1 MQAGNRPPPRIRDSR
16 LPRGRTAIR
25 RGPRSPPR
33 GDPSRRPYHH
43 ARFRR
48 MTVDR
53 FVEDRRARWARLGAL
68 VQASGGRV
76 ERLSADDVAELGR
89 LYRATTS
96 DLAVARRDFPL
107 DAATE
112 RLNDLV
118 AAAHALVYSESPT
131 SGRRLRR
138 LLLRELPATVR
149 ANSRFTAISFLVFAV
164 PLVATFA
171 IGLLSPEIAATAL
184 PAETRQ
190 HLAELR
196 LWTDIP
202 EGYRPLVGPLIIVNN
217 VRVAIAAFAG
227 GLTAGALTLYVL
239 VGNGALLGTVFAVVQ
254 AYGLSGGLLSFI
266 AAHGPLEISCIV
278 LSGGA
283 GLRLAWALLRPGD
296 RSRRDA
302 LRLAGAQA
310 IRVMLLI
317 IPALGV
323 AGILEAFLSPSDAPI
338 ALKVTVGVVV
348 GLALWSYIFL
358 VGRPSR
364 KSAS

>member
-1 MQAGNRPPPRIRDSR
+1 
-16 LPRGRTAIR
+16 
-25 RGPRSPPR
+25 
-33 GDPSRRPYHH
+33 
-43 ARFRR
+43 

-53 FVEDRRARWARLGAL
+53 FVEDRRARWARLENLISEAN
-68 VQASGGRV
+68 GRV
-76 ERLSADDVAELGR
+76 ERLAPSDVLELGR
-89 LYRATTS
+89 LYRSASS
-96 DLAVARRDFPL
+96 DLAVARRDFAL

-118 AAAHALVYSESPT
+118 ATAHALVFSEAPT

-138 LLLRELPATVR
+138 FFLHELPSSVR
-149 ANSRFTAISFLVFAV
+149 ANSRFTAVSLAAFAI
-164 PLVATFA
+164 PLLATFA
-171 IGLLSPEIAATAL
+171 IGLLLPEIAATAL
-184 PAETRQ
+184 PPETRQ
-190 HLAELR
+190 HLAERR

-217 VRVAIAAFAG
+217 VRVAVAAFAG
-227 GLTAGALTLYVL
+227 GLTAGALTLYLL
-239 VGNGALLGTVFAVVQ
+239 VANGAFLGTVLAVVQ
-254 AYGLSGGLLSFI
+254 GYGLSGGLLTFT

>member
-1 MQAGNRPPPRIRDSR
+1 
-16 LPRGRTAIR
+16 
-25 RGPRSPPR
+25 
-33 GDPSRRPYHH
+33 
-43 ARFRR
+43 

-53 FVEDRRARWARLGAL
+53 FVEDRRARWARLENLISEAN
-68 VQASGGRV
+68 GRV
-76 ERLSADDVAELGR
+76 ERLAPSDVLELGR
-89 LYRATTS
+89 LYRSASS
-96 DLAVARRDFPL
+96 DLAVARRDFAL

-118 AAAHALVYSESPT
+118 ATAHALVYSEAPT

-138 LLLRELPATVR
+138 FFLHELPSSVR
-149 ANSRFTAISFLVFAV
+149 ANSRFTAVSLAAFAI
-164 PLVATFA
+164 PLLATFT
-171 IGLLSPEIAATAL
+171 IGLLLPEIAATAL
-184 PAETRQ
+184 PPETRQ
-190 HLAELR
+190 HLAERR

-217 VRVAIAAFAG
+217 VRVAVAAFAG
-227 GLTAGALTLYVL
+227 GLTAGALTLYLL
-239 VGNGALLGTVFAVVQ
+239 VANGAFLGTVLAVVQ
-254 AYGLSGGLLSFI
+254 GYGLSGGLLTFT

>member
-1 MQAGNRPPPRIRDSR
+1 
-16 LPRGRTAIR
+16 
-25 RGPRSPPR
+25 
-33 GDPSRRPYHH
+33 
-43 ARFRR
+43 

-53 FVEDRRARWARLGAL
+53 FVEDRRARWARLGNLISEAN
-68 VQASGGRV
+68 GRV
-76 ERLSADDVAELGR
+76 ERLAPSDVLELGR
-89 LYRATTS
+89 LYRSASS
-96 DLAVARRDFPL
+96 DLAVARRDFAL

-118 AAAHALVYSESPT
+118 ATAHALVYSEAPT

-138 LLLRELPATVR
+138 FFLHELPSSVR
-149 ANSRFTAISFLVFAV
+149 ANSRFTAVSLAAFAI
-164 PLVATFA
+164 PLLATFA
-171 IGLLSPEIAATAL
+171 IGLLLPEIAATAL
-184 PAETRQ
+184 PPETRQ
-190 HLAELR
+190 HLAERR

-217 VRVAIAAFAG
+217 VRVAVAAFAG
-227 GLTAGALTLYVL
+227 GLTAGALTLYLL
-239 VGNGALLGTVFAVVQ
+239 VANGAFLGTVLAVVQ
-254 AYGLSGGLLSFI
+254 GYGLSGGLLTFT

-310 IRVMLLI
+310 IRVMLLV

-323 AGILEAFLSPSDAPI
+323 AGILEAFLSPSGAPI
-338 ALKVTVGVVV
+338 ALKITVGVIA

>member
-1 MQAGNRPPPRIRDSR
+1 M
-16 LPRGRTAIR
+16 T
-25 RGPRSPPR
+25 
-33 GDPSRRPYHH
+33 
-43 ARFRR
+43 
-48 MTVDR
+48 TVDR
-53 FVEDRRARWARLGAL
+53 FVEDRRARWSRLGTLILEAN
-68 VQASGGRV
+68 GRV
-76 ERLSADDVAELGR
+76 ELLAPDDVVELGR
-89 LYRATTS
+89 LYRGASS

-107 DAATE
+107 DAATD

-131 SGRRLRR
+131 SGRRVRR
-138 LLLRELPATVR
+138 LVFSELPASVR

-171 IGLLSPEIAATAL
+171 IGLLLPEIAATAL

-190 HLAELR
+190 HLAERR

-202 EGYRPLVGPLIIVNN
+202 EGYRPIVGPLIIVNN

-227 GLTAGALTLYVL
+227 GLTAGALTLYLL

-254 AYGLSGGLLSFI
+254 GYGMSGGLLGFI

-283 GLRLAWALLRPGD
+283 GLRLAWALIRPGE

-310 IRVMLLI
+310 IRVMLLVV
-317 IPALGV
+317 PALGV
-323 AGILEAFLSPSDAPI
+323 AGLIEAFLSPSDAPMAAKI
-338 ALKVTVGVVV
+338 TVGVIA
-348 GLALWSYIFL
+348 ALLLWGYIAFA
-358 VGRPSR
+358 GRPAKRTVS
-364 KSAS
+364 

>member
-1 MQAGNRPPPRIRDSR
+1 M
-16 LPRGRTAIR
+16 T
-25 RGPRSPPR
+25 
-33 GDPSRRPYHH
+33 
-43 ARFRR
+43 
-48 MTVDR
+48 TVDR
-53 FVEDRRARWARLGAL
+53 FVEDRRARWSRLGTLIFEAN
-68 VQASGGRV
+68 GRV
-76 ERLSADDVAELGR
+76 ERLAPDDVVELGR
-89 LYRATTS
+89 LYRGASS

-107 DAATE
+107 DAATD

-138 LLLRELPATVR
+138 LVLSELPASVR
-149 ANSRFTAISFLVFAV
+149 ANSRFTAVSFLVFAI

-171 IGLLSPEIAATAL
+171 IGLLLPEIAATAL

-190 HLAELR
+190 HLAERR

-227 GLTAGALTLYVL
+227 GLTAGALTLYLL

-254 AYGLSGGLLSFI
+254 TYGMSGGLVGFI

-283 GLRLAWALLRPGD
+283 GLRLAWALVRPGE

-310 IRVMLLI
+310 IRVMLLVV
-317 IPALGV
+317 PALGV
-323 AGILEAFLSPSDAPI
+323 AGLIEAFLSPSDAPLAAKI
-338 ALKVTVGVVV
+338 TVGVIAALLLWGYI
-348 GLALWSYIFL
+348 GLM
-358 VGRPSR
+358 GRPARRTVS
-364 KSAS
+364 

>member
-1 MQAGNRPPPRIRDSR
+1 
-16 LPRGRTAIR
+16 
-25 RGPRSPPR
+25 
-33 GDPSRRPYHH
+33 
-43 ARFRR
+43 

-53 FVEDRRARWARLGAL
+53 FVEDRRARWARLENLISEAK
-68 VQASGGRV
+68 GRV
-76 ERLSADDVAELGR
+76 ERLAPNDVLELGR
-89 LYRATTS
+89 LYRSASS
-96 DLAVARRDFPL
+96 DLAVARRDFAL

-118 AAAHALVYSESPT
+118 ATAHALVYSEAPT

-138 LLLRELPATVR
+138 FFLHELPSSAC
-149 ANSRFTAISFLVFAV
+149 ANSRFTAVSLAAFAI
-164 PLVATFA
+164 PLLATFA
-171 IGLLSPEIAATAL
+171 IGLLLPEIAATAL
-184 PAETRQ
+184 PPETRQ
-190 HLAELR
+190 HLAERR

-217 VRVAIAAFAG
+217 VRVAVAAFAG
-227 GLTAGALTLYVL
+227 GLTAGALTLYLL
-239 VGNGALLGTVFAVVQ
+239 VANGALLGTVLAVVHG
-254 AYGLSGGLLSFI
+254 YGLSGGLLTFT

-323 AGILEAFLSPSDAPI
+323 AGILEAFLSPSDAPV
-338 ALKVTVGVVV
+338 ALKITVGIVV
-348 GLALWSYIFL
+348 GLALWSYIFF

>member
-1 MQAGNRPPPRIRDSR
+1 
-16 LPRGRTAIR
+16 
-25 RGPRSPPR
+25 
-33 GDPSRRPYHH
+33 
-43 ARFRR
+43 

-53 FVEDRRARWARLGAL
+53 FVEDRRARWARLGNLIQDAN
-68 VQASGGRV
+68 GRV
-76 ERLSADDVAELGR
+76 ERLPPGDVLELGR
-89 LYRATTS
+89 LYRSASS
-96 DLAVARRDFPL
+96 DLAVARRDFAL

-118 AAAHALVYSESPT
+118 AAAHALVYSEAPT

-138 LLLRELPATVR
+138 FFLHELPSSVR
-149 ANSRFTAISFLVFAV
+149 ANSRFTAVSFAAFAI
-164 PLVATFA
+164 PLFVTFA
-171 IGLLSPEIAATAL
+171 IGLLLPEIAATAL
-184 PAETRQ
+184 PPETRQ
-190 HLAELR
+190 HLAERR

-202 EGYRPLVGPLIIVNN
+202 EGYRPLMGPLIIVNN
-217 VRVAIAAFAG
+217 VRVAITAFAG
-227 GLTAGALTLYVL
+227 GLTAGAFTLYVL
-239 VGNGALLGTVFAVVQ
+239 IGNGAFLGTVLAVVHG
-254 AYGLSGGLLSFI
+254 YGLSGGLLAFT

-323 AGILEAFLSPSDAPI
+323 AGIIEAFLSPSDAPLT
-338 ALKVTVGVVV
+338 LKIVVGVVAA
-348 GLALWSYIFL
+348 LALWGYIAF
-358 VGRPSR
+358 VGRPLR
-364 KSAS
+364 RSAS

>member
-1 MQAGNRPPPRIRDSR
+1 
-16 LPRGRTAIR
+16 
-25 RGPRSPPR
+25 
-33 GDPSRRPYHH
+33 
-43 ARFRR
+43 

-53 FVEDRRARWARLGAL
+53 FVEDRRARWARLGNLISEAN
-68 VQASGGRV
+68 GRV
-76 ERLSADDVAELGR
+76 ERLAPSDVLELGR
-89 LYRATTS
+89 LYRSASS
-96 DLAVARRDFPL
+96 DLAVARRDFAL

-118 AAAHALVYSESPT
+118 ATAHALVYSEAPT

-138 LLLRELPATVR
+138 FFLHELPSSVR
-149 ANSRFTAISFLVFAV
+149 ANSRFTAVSLAAFAI
-164 PLVATFA
+164 PLLATFA
-171 IGLLSPEIAATAL
+171 IGLLLPEIAATAL
-184 PAETRQ
+184 PPETRQ
-190 HLAELR
+190 HLAERR

-217 VRVAIAAFAG
+217 VRVAVAAFAG
-227 GLTAGALTLYVL
+227 GLTAGALTLYLL
-239 VGNGALLGTVFAVVQ
+239 VANGALLGTVLAVVQ
-254 AYGLSGGLLSFI
+254 GYGLSGGLLTFT

-296 RSRRDA
+296 RTRGDA

-310 IRVMLLI
+310 IRVMLLV

-323 AGILEAFLSPSDAPI
+323 AGILEAFLSPSGAPI
-338 ALKVTVGVVV
+338 ALKITVGVIA

>member
-1 MQAGNRPPPRIRDSR
+1 
-16 LPRGRTAIR
+16 
-25 RGPRSPPR
+25 
-33 GDPSRRPYHH
+33 
-43 ARFRR
+43 

-53 FVEDRRARWARLGAL
+53 FVEDRRARWARLGNLISEAN
-68 VQASGGRV
+68 GRV
-76 ERLSADDVAELGR
+76 ERLAPSDVLELGR
-89 LYRATTS
+89 LYRSASS
-96 DLAVARRDFPL
+96 DLAVARRDFAL

-118 AAAHALVYSESPT
+118 ATAHALVYSEAPT

-138 LLLRELPATVR
+138 FFLHELPSSVR
-149 ANSRFTAISFLVFAV
+149 ANSRFTAVSLAAFAI
-164 PLVATFA
+164 PLLAPFA
-171 IGLLSPEIAATAL
+171 IGLLLPEIAATAL
-184 PAETRQ
+184 PPETRQ
-190 HLAELR
+190 HLAERR

-217 VRVAIAAFAG
+217 VRVAVAAFAG
-227 GLTAGALTLYVL
+227 GLTAGALTLYLL
-239 VGNGALLGTVFAVVQ
+239 VANGAFLGTVLAVVQ
-254 AYGLSGGLLSFI
+254 GYGLSGGLLTFT

-323 AGILEAFLSPSDAPI
+323 AGILEAFLSPSGAPI
-338 ALKVTVGVVV
+338 ALKITVGVIA

-364 KSAS
+364 KNAS